1 VTGRPELCVGAIV
14 RRRDTLLLVRRGR
27 EPAIGTWSVPGG
39 RVERGETMAQAVER
53 ELAEETGLLGRCG
66 RLVGWVERI
75 SDEHHFVI
83 ADFEVELEGED
94 EPRSITSRGSSW
106 RLACTTSSPLTA
118 SWTLVPERLGVFAHI
133 VRAAADGRRWRPRRA
148 TPASAVGMHRS
159 SGCTCR
165 LRLSTCADAQPARRP
180 GRSTGATCRP
190 RRPWVSSPER
200 RRGDPRRPCYGC
212 CSGVSGA
219 AASSAASA
227 AGAGSAAAA
236 CSSVA
241 VVSSAG
247 VG

>member
-94 EPRSITSRGSSW
+94 EPRAGDDADEARFVPVDHIP
-106 RLACTTSSPLTA
+106 RLEL
-118 SWTLVPERLGVFAHI
+118 
-133 VRAAADGRRWRPRRA
+133 
-148 TPASAVGMHRS
+148 
-159 SGCTCR
+159 
-165 LRLSTCADAQPARRP
+165 
-180 GRSTGATCRP
+180 
-190 RRPWVSSPER
+190 
-200 RRGDPRRPCYGC
+200 
-212 CSGVSGA
+212 
-219 AASSAASA
+219 A
-227 AGAGSAAAA
+227 AGVYDFLATHGF
-236 CSSVA
+236 VDP
-241 VVSSAG
+241 G
-247 VG
+247 P